1 MKILCECGGVIV
13 DQTDYLPNKGYI
25 ISDQDWFD
33 FMDAMDNAIE
43 KSGPSQA
50 EKERACMKIR
60 SLAIRL
66 TKIIYQCNKC
76 GRLYISNNDDK
87 LEIYNNSED
96 KEEYKLL
103 ESTYGEKWKRPLIG
117 DWLDSRAG
125 NIKGY
130 LWCINVKGDEGNF
143 DEWDL
148 LERTYY
154 RMLKELEKNNTLR
167 YAILKKNNKIIHEW
181 EEISE

>member
-1 MKILCECGGVIV
+1 MKILCECGGIIV

-33 FMDAMDNAIE
+33 FMDAIDNAIE
-43 KSGPSQA
+43 KSGPTQA
-50 EKERACMKIR
+50 EKERACMNIQ

-66 TKIIYQCNKC
+66 TKTIYQCNEC
-76 GRLYISNNDDK
+76 GRLYISNNDGE
-87 LEIYNNSED
+87 LETYNNSED
-96 KEEYKLL
+96 KEEYNLL
-103 ESTYGEKWKRPLIG
+103 ESTYGDKWKRPLIG

-130 LWCINVKGDEGNF
+130 LWCIDVNGDEGNF
-143 DEWDL
+143 DNWDL
-148 LERTYY
+148 LEKEYY

-167 YAILKKNNKIIHEW
+167 SAILKKNNKIIHEW
-181 EEISE
+181 KELIE